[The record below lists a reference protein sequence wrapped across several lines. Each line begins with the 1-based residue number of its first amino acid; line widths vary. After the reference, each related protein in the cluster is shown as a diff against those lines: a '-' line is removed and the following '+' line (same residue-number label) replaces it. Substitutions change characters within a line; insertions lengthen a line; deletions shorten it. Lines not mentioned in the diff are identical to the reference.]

1 MVDHVMH
8 ASSPTEV
15 PEAPPVFEFE
25 AIRHVHLELTTRCNA
40 LCPMCRRTE
49 FGGVAR
55 GLAIRDLS
63 IEEIRTIFTP
73 DFLRQLRQVDLCGV
87 HGDPV
92 AARSF
97 DAAVEWFAAANAA
110 LAIEVYTN
118 GALRPPQW
126 WAELARRIAAIRVV
140 FAIDGLE
147 DTYAF
152 YRRGASFDKVVENAR
167 AFIDAGGRAQWDFLV
182 FRHNE
187 HQLDEAKRRA
197 SELGFSSFVPKFSG
211 RFYRGYYEND
221 AKFKEEEKWNRFPVH
236 DADREIVGY
245 LEPPTNPAFVNPVFA
260 QMAKYVARDGSLGPY
275 WDKTKICC
283 SVLANHSIFVAADG
297 AIFPCCW
304 TYSASLNQAV
314 YGINGPFDDQME
326 TLLRRCGGRATIDAR
341 RRSLRDICRSELFR
355 QVASSWGRR
364 GLADGK
370 LKICARMCGSGFN
383 QYRSQFMEG
392 QSVPGQP
399 QPPTATVRLPADA
412 NNVARRDESK
422 LAGPPVPTGDPMT
435 TEACECARK

>member
-8 ASSPTEV
+8 ASSPNEA

-126 WAELARRIAAIRVV
+126 WAELARHTAAIRVV

-187 HQLDEAKRRA
+187 HQLDEAKRR
-197 SELGFSSFVPKFSG
+197 ERIGVFFLC
-211 RFYRGYYEND
+211 
-221 AKFKEEEKWNRFPVH
+221 AKIQWPVLPGIL
-236 DADREIVGY
+236 RE
-245 LEPPTNPAFVNPVFA
+245 
-260 QMAKYVARDGSLGPY
+260 
-275 WDKTKICC
+275 
-283 SVLANHSIFVAADG
+283 
-297 AIFPCCW
+297 
-304 TYSASLNQAV
+304 
-314 YGINGPFDDQME
+314 
-326 TLLRRCGGRATIDAR
+326 
-341 RRSLRDICRSELFR
+341 
-355 QVASSWGRR
+355 
-364 GLADGK
+364 
-370 LKICARMCGSGFN
+370 
-383 QYRSQFMEG
+383 
-392 QSVPGQP
+392 
-399 QPPTATVRLPADA
+399 
-412 NNVARRDESK
+412 
-422 LAGPPVPTGDPMT
+422 
-435 TEACECARK
+435 